1 MSGRECECVRGR
13 SMANKIAPPTVRL
26 HYKVE
31 APLFLSVV
39 AKKNTTTR
47 AEKESQLKMEWLVVE
62 DCAKKEDNWSPS

>member
-47 AEKESQLKMEWLVVE
+47 AEKESH
-62 DCAKKEDNWSPS
+62 S